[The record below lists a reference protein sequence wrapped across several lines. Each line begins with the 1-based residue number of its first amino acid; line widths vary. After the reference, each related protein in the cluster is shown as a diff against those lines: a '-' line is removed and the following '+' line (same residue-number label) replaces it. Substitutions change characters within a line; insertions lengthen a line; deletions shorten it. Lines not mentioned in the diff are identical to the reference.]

1 VITAKNEI
9 VRRLISNDQNAFEEL
24 YRFFFPK
31 LTYFSNQYL
40 HDSSLSESIVQDAFT
55 ELWAGRKDL
64 RDGTNVQAWLFTVVK
79 NKSLKQI
86 DRARSSE
93 RYQNYFKSRQLD
105 LNYKLLDQFDTSDFV
120 FEELR
125 TKISQTLDMLS
136 PSVRIVFEKSRFEEK
151 KNKEIAAELGISLK
165 TVEAH
170 VSKALKLLREE
181 LREYLP
187 LIFILFFSK

>member
-1 VITAKNEI
+1 M
-9 VRRLISNDQNAFEEL
+9 SNDQNAFEEL

-31 LTYFSNQYL
+31 LTCFSNQYL
-40 HDSSLSESIVQDAFT
+40 HDLSLSENIVQDAFT

-64 RDGTNVQAWLFTVVK
+64 RDDTNVQAWLFTVVK

-86 DRARSSE
+86 DRARSSD
-93 RYQNYFKSRQLD
+93 RYYNYLKSRQMD
-105 LNYKLLDQFDTSDFV
+105 LNYKLLDQFDTTDFV
-120 FEELR
+120 FEELQA
-125 TKISQTLDMLS
+125 KISLTLNMLS

-181 LREYLP
+181 LKEYLP
-187 LIFILFFSK
+187 LIFILFFPK